1 MTNKEMLMTLIHIER
16 NIYSKPI
23 KMFIKDRIK
32 TLRSESQNSAG
43 SYHIKYQIPL
53 YELKNPVK
61 IDMEI

>member
-32 TLRSESQNSAG
+32 TLRSEEQKSAG

-53 YELKNPVK
+53 YELKKSPSV
-61 IDMEI
+61 DVVA